1 MTPIASPLPA
11 DSPSIA
17 ALRAVVG
24 GEHVLLGDADLTFYS
39 QDVHDAA
46 SPPLAVVRPGS
57 AEEVSQILRV
67 AAAEG
72 LVVVPRGGGMSYT
85 RGYLADRRDAIVVDM
100 GRMNRVLDIN
110 VEDGW
115 VTVECGATWKQL
127 FDALEPLGVR
137 TAFWGP
143 LSGLRSTIGGAISQG
158 ALFLGSGTHGAVGET
173 VLGLDV
179 VLGDGTLARVGGHA
193 NAKGSPFFR
202 QFGPDLSAMF
212 THDCGALGIKVR
224 ATLRLVRIAPEVRHL
239 SCNVP
244 DARRLFALMAEIA
257 RERLVSELFAFD
269 PGMQK
274 VRMKRVSL
282 AEDAK
287 ALGNVVKAAGGGLK
301 GLAAGAK
308 VVMGGRGFLDADQFS
323 VHMSVE
329 GRDAQDADARL
340 ARVREIIGDRG
351 TEVASTIPQVM
362 RANPFAE
369 VNSMLGP
376 GGERWVPVHG
386 SVPLSAAAS
395 MYEALEAVHARH
407 RQERERHSIDH
418 GYLLCIVG
426 DRAILIEPVMYW
438 PDSRQDFHERVIDAG
453 YLAKLPTYPENL
465 AAREAVDR
473 LRADLARCFMEHGAV
488 SFQIGRF
495 YLYQEGLDPTAAAL
509 LESIKNLVDPRGIL
523 NPGSLG
529 LGR

>member
-1 MTPIASPLPA
+1 MSETATRDDPGSSSVARLQ
-11 DSPSIA
+11 A
-17 ALRAVVG
+17 AVG
-24 GEHVLLGDADLTFYS
+24 EEHVLQGAADLAFYA
-39 QDVHDAA
+39 QDVHHAA
-46 SPPLAVVRPGS
+46 APPLAVVRPGS
-57 AEEVSQILRV
+57 AEEVAEVVRI
-67 AAAEG
+67 AAAGG
-72 LVVVPRGGGMSYT
+72 LVIVPRGGGMSYT

-110 VEDGW
+110 VDDGW

-127 FDALEPLGVR
+127 FDALAPLGVR
-137 TAFWGP
+137 TPFWGP
-143 LSGLRSTIGGAISQG
+143 LSGLRSTVGGAISQG

-179 VLGDGTLARVGGHA
+179 VLGDGTIARVGAHA
-193 NAKGSPFFR
+193 NAKGGPFFR

-212 THDCGALGIKVR
+212 THDCGALGVKVR
-224 ATLRLVRIAPEVRHL
+224 ATLRLVRIAPEVRHV
-239 SCNVP
+239 SYNVP
-244 DARRLFALMAEIA
+244 DARRLFALLAEIA
-257 RERLVSELFAFD
+257 RERLVSEVFAFD

-282 AEDAK
+282 AEDAR
-287 ALGNVVKAAGGGLK
+287 ALGKVIKAAGGGLR
-301 GLAAGAK
+301 GLAEGAK
-308 VVMGGRGFLDADQFS
+308 VVLGGRDFLDEAQFS
-323 VHMSVE
+323 VHMTVE
-329 GRDAQDADARL
+329 GRDAGEADARL
-340 ARVREIIGDRG
+340 ARVRDIVGDRG
-351 TEVASTIPQVM
+351 SEVASTIPKVM

-386 SVPLSAAAS
+386 SVPLSAAPR
-395 MYEALEAVHARH
+395 MFEALEAVHARH

-418 GYLLCIVG
+418 GYLICLVG

-438 PDSRQDFHERVIDAG
+438 PDSRQAFHERVIDAD
-453 YLAKLPTYPENL
+453 YLAKLTSYEENL
-465 AAREAVDR
+465 PARAAVDR
-473 LRADLARCFMEHGAV
+473 LRTDLARCFMEHGAV

-509 LESIKNLVDPRGIL
+509 LRSIKTLVDPQGIM

-529 LGR
+529 LGS